1 MHFFR
6 ARAAAESWRGEREGI
21 ALLSVADA
29 FDLAHEHWVER
40 FNGAEARRGA

>member
-29 FDLAHEHWVER
+29 FELAREHWVER
-40 FNGAEARRGA
+40 LDGAEARRRA